1 MSWFQ
6 STADL
11 TCGGCGLRFA
21 RGTPL
26 RQFTAGPIRCAA
38 CAKKL
43 LGEDPPDLTQ
53 LPLPAPRPAP
63 PPLQAFEDPRRL
75 VEAFRLA
82 LGPRLVVDRKQR
94 AGGER

>member
-11 TCGGCGLRFA
+11 TCGGCGLRCA
-21 RGTPL
+21 RGAPL

-53 LPLPAPRPAP
+53 LPLPTP
-63 PPLQAFEDPRRL
+63 PPRAEGEGPFLQPF